1 MKILVSG
8 SSGFIGSHIVN
19 ELKKREGITPILDIN
34 HVDLRNKNEVLNFP
48 KADVVIHAAGK
59 TSQTA
64 NDDLTYLIDN
74 NVVGTFNL
82 LQYCFK
88 KKIEKLIYISS
99 YVYGKPEYCPID
111 ENHPIN
117 PHNPY
122 AQSKYLAEQ
131 LCQFYSKNYDTKLI
145 ILRPFNI
152 FGKSQRLGFLM
163 PNLLSAIQTDKKVT
177 ITNKTSKRDFLHIN
191 DFVNLILRMLNYDT
205 KFEIF
210 NVGSGKAYSFEEVI
224 KKIEKITQKKFN
236 IEFNE
241 NKDTFM
247 EETRANISKIK
258 NHINW
263 QPKIELEEGLRHSL
277 ES

>member
-19 ELKKREGITPILDIN
+19 ELKKREDITPILDIN

-111 ENHPIN
+111 ENHPVN

-131 LCQFYSKNYDTKLI
+131 LCQFYSKNYDIKLI

-191 DFVNLILRMLNYDT
+191 DFVNLILRILNYDT

-224 KKIEKITQKKFN
+224 KKIEKITQKNFN

-241 NKDTFM
+241 NKDAFM